1 MTIRIKNNFNAKM
14 VENKV
19 RAAIGLYADTAAKKM
34 ETEAKKN
41 KPWENRTSN
50 AVNSILG
57 DFNWQGNRAVITLS
71 GNVDYFVFLELAH
84 GKKYSI
90 LAPTVYQYASEVL
103 KGYQKL
109 VK

>member
-1 MTIRIKNNFNAKM
+1 MRVTNKTNFKA
-14 VENKV
+14 VEKKV
-19 RAAIGLYADTAAKKM
+19 RAAIGVYADTAAKKM

-50 AVNSILG
+50 AVDSILG

-84 GKKYSI
+84 GKKYAI
-90 LAPTVYQYASEVL
+90 LSPTIQSHSTEIL
-103 KGYQKL
+103 RGYQRL